1 MAEASPAAISL
12 LRISARA
19 GPGNVAG
26 SGKPPEN
33 EMRSVAVES
42 ARIDPSPSPTSPL
55 VRVAK
60 RCSQS
65 PLRCLVCGIGHS
77 SGLRLHLG
85 AETID
90 EQDVNC
96 LWRHLPEADEGF
108 HPIDT
113 GDGPDLFEEHISEVS
128 GVS

>member
-1 MAEASPAAISL
+1 MAEASPAAMSL
-12 LRISARA
+12 PRISARA

-60 RCSQS
+60 RSS
-65 PLRCLVCGIGHS
+65 HPPLRCVIPIPPPGLIRGIDHS
-77 SGLRLHLG
+77 LRAALAPG
-85 AETID
+85 
-90 EQDVNC
+90 
-96 LWRHLPEADEGF
+96 R
-108 HPIDT
+108 
-113 GDGPDLFEEHISEVS
+113 GDHR
-128 GVS
+128 